1 MTRSITRRAAMVG
14 LLAAPAVTGLS
25 RLGRAETRTLN
36 ISHQFPGSTGDTGDF
51 RDQLCRRFAAE
62 VTKRSNGELA
72 FNIYP
77 NSSLMKTFA
86 QFSAIRKGALDLSLV
101 PTTYAGGDI
110 HELNMTFMPALVSSY
125 AQGMAWKNAEIGR
138 ELTRLLEAKG
148 VKILTWVWQSGGIAS
163 RTVPILLPS
172 DVNGLKVR
180 GGSREMDTMFK
191 AAGATV
197 STMPSNELYIAMQT
211 GTVDVGVTSSTSL
224 ISFRLEETCKN
235 LTGASGGSFFFIFEP
250 ILMSKLVFDALPPA
264 QQKILQTVGEELE
277 PWAMQK
283 AEEDDTE
290 LNRVY
295 QKAGV
300 PVHQFNAEQLG
311 KWREVAARS
320 SWKEFADKS
329 EQAARFLKLAE
340 AVKA

>member
-1 MTRSITRRAAMVG
+1 MTPSITRRTALAG
-14 LLAAPAVTGLS
+14 LLAAPAIAGFS
-25 RLGRAETRTLN
+25 RLGRAEARTLN
-36 ISHQFPGSTGDTGDF
+36 ISHQFPGSNGETGDF

-72 FNIYP
+72 FNVYP

-86 QFSAIRKGALDLSLV
+86 QFSAIRKGALDIGLV
-101 PTTYAGGDI
+101 PTAYAGGDI
-110 HELNMTFMPALVSSY
+110 HELNLTFMPAMVTSY
-125 AQGMAWKNAEIGR
+125 AQATAWKTAEIGR
-138 ELTRLLEAKG
+138 EITRLLDEKG
-148 VKILTWVWQSGGIAS
+148 VKILTWAWQSGGIAS

-235 LTGASGGSFFFIFEP
+235 LTGATGGSFFFILEP
-250 ILMSKLVFDALPPA
+250 ILMSKLVFDSLPAA
-264 QQKILQTVGEELE
+264 QQKILLAVGEELE
-277 PWAMQK
+277 PWALKK
-283 AEEDDTE
+283 AREDDAE
-290 LNRVY
+290 LDRIY

-300 PVHQFNAEQLG
+300 AVHPFNAEQLG
-311 KWREVAARS
+311 KWRELAARS

-329 EQAARFLKLAE
+329 GQAARFLKLAE
-340 AVKA
+340 AVTL

>member
-1 MTRSITRRAAMVG
+1 MNPSITRRAIMAG
-14 LLAAPAVTGLS
+14 LLAAPAITGFS
-25 RLGRAETRTLN
+25 RLGRAEARTLN
-36 ISHQFPGSTGDTGDF
+36 LSHQFPGSSGATGDF
-51 RDQLCRRFAAE
+51 RDQLCKRFAAE
-62 VTKRSNGELA
+62 VTRRSNGELA
-72 FNIYP
+72 FNVYP

-86 QFSAIRKGALDLSLV
+86 QFSAIRKGALDLGLV
-101 PTTYAGGDI
+101 PTAYAGGDI

-125 AQGMAWKNAEIGR
+125 AQGMAWKTAEIGR
-138 ELTRLLEAKG
+138 EITRLLEAKG

-163 RTVPILLPS
+163 RTMPILLPS
-172 DVNGLKVR
+172 DVRGLKVR

-235 LTGASGGSFFFIFEP
+235 LTGATGGSFFFVFEP
-250 ILMSKLVFDALPPA
+250 ILMSKLIFDSLPPT
-264 QQKILQTVGEELE
+264 QQKLLQTVGEELE
-277 PWAMQK
+277 PWAMTK
-283 AEEDDTE
+283 AREDDAE

-311 KWREVAARS
+311 KWREVAAGS
-320 SWKEFADKS
+320 SWKEFAAKS

-340 AVKA
+340 AVPA